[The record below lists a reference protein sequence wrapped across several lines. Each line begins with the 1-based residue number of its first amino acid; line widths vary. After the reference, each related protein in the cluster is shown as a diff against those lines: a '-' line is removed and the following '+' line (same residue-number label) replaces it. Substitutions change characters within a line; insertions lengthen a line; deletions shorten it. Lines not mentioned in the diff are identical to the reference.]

1 MYISGKY
8 LDLGLLVLRIG
19 LGITFIIHGY
29 PKLFGG
35 PDKWEQVGQ
44 PMSFLGFESAP
55 LLFGFLAAITEV
67 FGGIFLI
74 FGLYMVPT
82 LVLLTITM
90 LVATFQS
97 IGADAPY
104 SAYSHPLKMAI
115 VFISLLFIGA
125 GKYSL
130 DYKMNRRRR
139 R

>member
-1 MYISGKY
+1 MYLSGKY
-8 LDLGLLVLRIG
+8 FDLGLLLLRVG

-35 PDKWEQVGQ
+35 PEMWERVGQ

-55 LLFGFLAAITEV
+55 ILFGFLAAITEV

-74 FGLYMVPT
+74 LGLYMIPT
-82 LVLLTITM
+82 LILLAITM

-97 IGADAPY
+97 IGADLPY
-104 SAYSHPLKMAI
+104 SSYSHPLKMVI
-115 VFISLLFIGA
+115 VFISMLFMGA
-125 GKYSL
+125 GKYSM
-130 DYKMNRRRR
+130 DYKMSRRRR